1 MALSTEVTIELNPQA
16 RLDVIDVARQL
27 EAQHGDLLTSYR
39 RALYCSYHTTA
50 GYFEQSLC
58 ARLGHSRDS
67 LQDYIAS
74 FQTLFP
80 PHADYRHDRLELRTE
95 LSEEQKR
102 WEPLNADSH
111 LTFIGSGLES
121 CVTYLN
127 RPGLP
132 VYFVDLDGVNGS
144 TRRRRQTT
152 VIGFNRE
159 VVAGEVQLALPLS
172 RHAIDSVNLRDPRR
186 GVMDQLHD
194 LLRHYDITKG
204 RIDLSLAPDE
214 VGASLTVNEYETML
228 MRHDLAEVLRNPLRH
243 MAEKGKHMLT
253 DPAAIPHKALNYAK
267 YDLVLVVNKLLD
279 TFGMNESMMERAIN
293 KFLAVP
299 ASRRLRM
306 KRSVSL
312 LVSDRDPAGEGTI
325 VHGRYQSPIL
335 VQWKKAKAQTR
346 RLNITLVRFE

>member
-1 MALSTEVTIELNPQA
+1 MTPSAEVTIELSPQA
-16 RLDVIDVARQL
+16 RLDVIDVTRQVA
-27 EAQHGDLLTSYR
+27 AQHGDVLDPYR

-67 LQDYIAS
+67 LEDYVAS

-80 PHADYRHDRLELRTE
+80 PHSDYRHDQLEYRTE

-127 RPGLP
+127 RPGAP

-152 VIGFNRE
+152 VIGFNQE
-159 VVAGEVQLALPLS
+159 VVVGEVELTVPLS
-172 RHAIDSVNLRDPRR
+172 RHAIDSVNLRDPRT
-186 GVMDQLHD
+186 GLMDQIHD
-194 LLRHYDITKG
+194 LLRRYGITKG
-204 RIDLSLAPDE
+204 RVDLSLAPDE

-228 MRHDLAEVLRNPLRH
+228 MRHDLAEVLRNPLRY
-243 MAEKGKHMLT
+243 MAEQGKHMLI
-253 DPAAIPHKALNYAK
+253 DPGAIPYKALNYAK
-267 YDLVLVVNKLLD
+267 YDLVLVVNKLMD
-279 TFGMNESMMERAIN
+279 KFGVSESVVERAIN

-306 KRSVSL
+306 KRSMSL
-312 LVSDRDPAGEGTI
+312 LVSDRDVNGKGAVI
-325 VHGRYQSPIL
+325 QGRYQSPIL
-335 VQWKKAKAQTR
+335 VQWKRAKGQTR
-346 RLNITLVRFE
+346 RLNVTLVRFE

>member
-1 MALSTEVTIELNPQA
+1 MTPSTEVTLELNPQA
-16 RLDVIDVARQL
+16 RLDVIDVTRQI
-27 EAQHGDLLTSYR
+27 EAQHGDLLASYR

-67 LQDYIAS
+67 LADYVAS

-80 PHADYRHDRLELRTE
+80 PHADYRHDQLEFRTE

-152 VIGFNRE
+152 VIGFDQE
-159 VVAGEVQLALPLS
+159 VVAGEVQLAIPLS
-172 RHAIDSVNLRDPRR
+172 RHAIDSVNLRSPRT
-186 GVMDQLHD
+186 GLMDQLHD
-194 LLRHYDITKG
+194 LLRRYDVRQG
-204 RIDLSLAPDE
+204 RVDLALAPDE
-214 VGASLTVNEYETML
+214 LGASLTVNEYETML
-228 MRHDLAEVLRNPLRH
+228 MRHDLADVLRNPLRH
-243 MAEKGKHMLT
+243 MAEKGKHMLS
-253 DPAAIPHKALNYAK
+253 DPGAIPNKALNYAK
-267 YDLVLVVNKLLD
+267 YDLVLVLNKFID
-279 TFGMNESMMERAIN
+279 KFGMSESVVERAIN
-293 KFLAVP
+293 TFLAVP

-306 KRSVSL
+306 KRSMSL
-312 LVSDRDPAGEGTI
+312 LVSDRDASGEGAI
-325 VHGRYQSPIL
+325 VQGRYQSPIL
-335 VQWKKAKAQTR
+335 VQWKRAKGQTR
-346 RLNITLVRFE
+346 RLNVTLVRFE